1 MRFTTIKTWT
11 IIKIVRDF
19 SCFSYLFFL
28 LQVAVLLILGGIV
41 TCFFYIGMEQS
52 GSSLLSQGKGRKF
65 KSCSRNFYSSIVK
78 RILNESEWIKI
89 VKISKQ
95 EMEYLVSKGLKFGTR
110 SEGDIHRTYSNVKT
124 YYLTETPYA
133 LKLLNNYRTSRIVE
147 K

>member
-1 MRFTTIKTWT
+1 MKVV
-11 IIKIVRDF
+11 KI
-19 SCFSYLFFL
+19 
-28 LQVAVLLILGGIV
+28 
-41 TCFFYIGMEQS
+41 
-52 GSSLLSQGKGRKF
+52 
-65 KSCSRNFYSSIVK
+65 
-78 RILNESEWIKI
+78 I